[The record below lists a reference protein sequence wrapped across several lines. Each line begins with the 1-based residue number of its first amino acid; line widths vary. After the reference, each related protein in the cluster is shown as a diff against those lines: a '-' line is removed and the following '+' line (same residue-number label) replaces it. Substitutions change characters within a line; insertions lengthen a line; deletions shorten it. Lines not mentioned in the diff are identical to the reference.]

1 MVACTFFLVTF
12 FFYFVFSDLMDKTD
26 LPLELD
32 KFLSTL
38 ASVNMKDEFSSVTKP
53 LEEFDT
59 SIESISTNA
68 LILLNNLTYLDS
80 EVCPFHD
87 IYTVSNIRTPW
98 VSNSGKVSTSYV
110 LNSSGTMGTGAVDA
124 GNWYLRASQNESG
137 LDYMSRIYNIAGRCM
152 STMNSSTS
160 NSRSCCMQHDMSEI
174 SVCNLTSGDWCTHG
188 NSCRNVCFDVTD
200 AILHGYVH
208 VLKSVDMVERMR
220 SDLGILCPEGQ
231 ICPTIQFQSMGHD
244 STILTGVETFQ
255 LQFTNLSDLMLERT
269 GMSIREGKDAVEGL
283 ICLMNFSFVEKRYRQ
298 LHVDVCETFLGGIAQ
313 LHWFMWILALILEI
327 IAIIGSIL
335 IVRMK
340 WHGEEEEKL
349 YGFYKSN
356 GRVRVRL

>member
-1 MVACTFFLVTF
+1 MTVFFCFGSVISLKQVVVACTFFLVTF

-137 LDYMSRIYNIAGRCM
+137 LDYMSRIYNCSSFI
-152 STMNSSTS
+152 STKQRTQK
-160 NSRSCCMQHDMSEI
+160 RQE
-174 SVCNLTSGDWCTHG
+174 T
-188 NSCRNVCFDVTD
+188 
-200 AILHGYVH
+200 
-208 VLKSVDMVERMR
+208 
-220 SDLGILCPEGQ
+220 
-231 ICPTIQFQSMGHD
+231 GH
-244 STILTGVETFQ
+244 
-255 LQFTNLSDLMLERT
+255 
-269 GMSIREGKDAVEGL
+269 
-283 ICLMNFSFVEKRYRQ
+283 
-298 LHVDVCETFLGGIAQ
+298 
-313 LHWFMWILALILEI
+313 
-327 IAIIGSIL
+327 
-335 IVRMK
+335 
-340 WHGEEEEKL
+340 
-349 YGFYKSN
+349 
-356 GRVRVRL
+356 